1 MSRKFPKPETNP
13 TLVASHTQ
21 VIPNWLQLIPTK
33 KDELPLWRR
42 TPFFQRISQAVA
54 KLIIID
60 FIPSVQH
67 LLIAFL
73 FRAVER
79 ATTTIALL
87 FTAFNSDHPIATS
100 SSPSSSS
107 VLGLNPD
114 LSVRDQNRACVS
126 RYSLVK
132 AYVRIRINWPH
143 WIRLRLFLR
152 PSSFIALFVS
162 SALASVSGWRG
173 VVTVVWVAR
182 WKANSL
188 QCGRW
193 KLDCCSGHGCQAWY
207 DGILFRQAR

>member
-1 MSRKFPKPETNP
+1 MSREFPKPETNP

-87 FTAFNSDHPIATS
+87 FTAFNSDHPIARRRRHR
-100 SSPSSSS
+100 P
-107 VLGLNPD
+107 
-114 LSVRDQNRACVS
+114 RR
-126 RYSLVK
+126 SL
-132 AYVRIRINWPH
+132 
-143 WIRLRLFLR
+143 
-152 PSSFIALFVS
+152 
-162 SALASVSGWRG
+162 
-173 VVTVVWVAR
+173 
-182 WKANSL
+182 
-188 QCGRW
+188 
-193 KLDCCSGHGCQAWY
+193 D
-207 DGILFRQAR
+207 